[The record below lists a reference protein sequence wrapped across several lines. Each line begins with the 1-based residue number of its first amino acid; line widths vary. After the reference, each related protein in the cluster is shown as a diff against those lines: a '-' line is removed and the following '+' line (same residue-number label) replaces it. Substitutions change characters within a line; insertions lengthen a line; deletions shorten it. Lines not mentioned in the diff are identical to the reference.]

1 MSLSDLW
8 LSSRAQLED
17 KLVKQIIS
25 FSGTGELRDGSASS
39 SEFRDY
45 LSKIPS
51 RYLARYAQE
60 CLREPFE
67 GSGLALQDVINQIG
81 RRLGFSIEYG
91 RYRGSQS
98 QIGFDGIW
106 RFPSGHAVIVEVKTT
121 DTYRIDL
128 NTLAGYRQRLVDQQ
142 KMLEDTSSI
151 LVVVGRQDTGD
162 LEAQIRGS
170 RHAWDI
176 RLISVEAL
184 LRLVSL
190 KEEVEDPRII
200 DQICAI
206 LIPREFTRVDGII
219 DIVFSAA
226 EEVRKEEVFE
236 DEEEQEDTGQIGRV
250 LSLHFTPVQF
260 REATVAKIAAN
271 LAQPLIKLSKAS
283 YSSSDGITSLVCI
296 VSKEHNKSGQISYW
310 FGFHPHQKA
319 FLATSAKSYLALGCG
334 SEETTLMIPYSELV
348 TWLLGMNKT
357 TTEDRFYWHISV
369 FRESERLVLHRRKGY
384 KNIDL
389 DPYLLPPINR
399 IV

>member
-8 LSSRAQLED
+8 LSSPAQLKD

-25 FSGTGELRDGSASS
+25 FAGTGQLRDGSASS
-39 SEFRDY
+39 VEFREY

-51 RYLARYAQE
+51 SVLSRYADE
-60 CLREPFE
+60 CLRESFE
-67 GSGLALQDVINQIG
+67 GSGLALQDVINQVG
-81 RRLGFSIEYG
+81 SRLGFLVDYG
-91 RYRGSQS
+91 RYRGSSS

-128 NTLAGYRQRLVDQQ
+128 NTIAAYRQALLDRGDIS
-142 KMLEDTSSI
+142 EDSSSI
-151 LVVVGRQDTGD
+151 LIVVGRQDTGD

-176 RLISVEAL
+176 RLISVDAL

-226 EEVRKEEVFE
+226 EDVRKEEVFE
-236 DEEEQEDTGQIGRV
+236 EEDEENVDEEHRRV
-250 LSLHFTPVQF
+250 TSKHSSPVQF
-260 REATVAKIAAN
+260 REATVSQIERQIK
-271 LAQPLIKLSKAS
+271 QPLIKHSRTS
-283 YSSSDGITSLVCI
+283 YSSSDGTIRLICLI
-296 VSKEHNKSGQISYW
+296 SKDHAKGPQSSYW
-310 FGFHPHQKA
+310 FGFHPHQLDYLSVSEA
-319 FLATSAKSYLALGCG
+319 AYLALGCG
-334 SEETTLMIPYSELV
+334 SEETTLLIPYDDVS
-348 TWLLGMNKT
+348 TWLDGMNVT
-357 TTEDRFYWHISV
+357 RLEDRFYWHISV
-369 FRESERLVLHRRKGY
+369 FREDDHIVLHRREGHPKI
-384 KNIDL
+384 NL
-389 DPYLLPPINR
+389 DKYR
-399 IV
+399 VV

>member
-8 LSSRAQLED
+8 LSSPAQLKD

-25 FSGTGELRDGSASS
+25 FAGTGQLRDGSVSS
-39 SEFRDY
+39 VEFREY

-51 RYLARYAQE
+51 SVLSRYADE
-60 CLREPFE
+60 CLKESFD
-67 GSGLALQDVINQIG
+67 GSGLALQDVINQVG
-81 RRLGFSIEYG
+81 SRLGFLVDYG
-91 RYRGSQS
+91 RYRGSTS

-128 NTLAGYRQRLVDQQ
+128 NTIAAYRQALLDRGDIS
-142 KMLEDTSSI
+142 EDLSSI
-151 LVVVGRQDTGD
+151 LIVVGRQDTGD

-176 RLISVEAL
+176 RLISVDAL

-226 EEVRKEEVFE
+226 EDVRKEEVFE
-236 DEEEQEDTGQIGRV
+236 EEDAGDEDEDSHRV
-250 LSLHFTPVQF
+250 VSKHSSPVQF
-260 REATVAKIAAN
+260 RDATVSQIEHKIR
-271 LAQPLIKLSKAS
+271 QPLIKHSRTS
-283 YSSSDGITSLVCI
+283 YSSSDGTIKLICLI
-296 VSKEHNKSGQISYW
+296 SKDHAKGGQSSYW
-310 FGFHPHQKA
+310 FGFHPHQSDYLKNSE
-319 FLATSAKSYLALGCG
+319 TSYLALGCG
-334 SEETTLMIPYSELV
+334 SEETTLLIPYDEVSA
-348 TWLLGMNKT
+348 WLEGMNVT
-357 TTEDRFYWHISV
+357 RLEDRFYWHISV
-369 FRESERLVLHRRKGY
+369 FQEDQRIVLHRREGY
-384 KNIDL
+384 PKINL
-389 DPYLLPPINR
+389 DKYR
-399 IV
+399 VV